1 MRTGSNGKAQT
12 GDLEA
17 PRMVSS
23 EASTPEQYLAE
34 LEERRVGPM
43 TALFEAIS
51 QAMPDWTPVMSYGM
65 LSWSAPHPEGDDEPL
80 IPVSLASQKRHM
92 SLYLMPMYID
102 PAVKGAVLTGY
113 ERLGVKPNMGKSC
126 LRFTRTD
133 RMPLDEVLEV
143 LRSCT
148 PETYLAQSRWA
159 RANLTCD

>member
-1 MRTGSNGKAQT
+1 MRTASNGKAQT
-12 GDLEA
+12 DGFGA
-17 PRMVSS
+17 QRMVSS
-23 EASTPEQYLAE
+23 QATTPEQYLSE
-34 LEERRVGPM
+34 LEQRRVAPM

-51 QAMPDWTPVMSYGM
+51 KALPDWTPVMAYGM

-102 PAVKGAVLTGY
+102 PAVKEAVLTGY

-133 RMPLDEVLEV
+133 RIPLDEVLEV

-148 PETYLAQSRWA
+148 PVAYLAQSRWA
-159 RANLTCD
+159 QTNLTCD

>member
-1 MRTGSNGKAQT
+1 
-12 GDLEA
+12 
-17 PRMVSS
+17 MVSS
-23 EASTPEQYLAE
+23 QAATPEQYLAE

-43 TALFEAIS
+43 TELFAAIS
-51 QAMPDWTPVMSYGM
+51 EAMPEWTPVMAYGM

-102 PAVKGAVLTGY
+102 PAVKEVVLTGY

-133 RMPLDEVLEV
+133 RMPLNEVLDV
-143 LRSCT
+143 LGSCT
-148 PETYLAQSRWA
+148 PEAYLAQSRWA
-159 RANLTCD
+159 QDNLRCD

>member
-1 MRTGSNGKAQT
+1 
-12 GDLEA
+12 
-17 PRMVSS
+17 MVSS
-23 EASTPEQYLAE
+23 QAATPEQYLAE

-43 TALFEAIS
+43 TALFAAIS
-51 QAMPDWTPVMSYGM
+51 EAMPEWTPVMAYGM

-102 PAVKGAVLTGY
+102 PAVKEVVLTGY

-133 RMPLDEVLEV
+133 RMPLNEVLDV
-143 LRSCT
+143 LGSCT
-148 PETYLAQSRWA
+148 PEAYLAQSRWA
-159 RANLTCD
+159 QDNLRCD